1 MCSYILSD
9 AMTLSGVHNMRH
21 YHIMVIAWWCVVVSK
36 VHARCMFWEPQPL
49 ALDSKVKGQR
59 LMHIKPENGKAY
71 TKPNTT
77 IMLLIILGVF
87 KDLQTAVNERVYNI
101 VWVMKR
107 CVGESVMMEIG
118 HIHLGSA
125 KVTDVWLELWSG

>member
-1 MCSYILSD
+1 
-9 AMTLSGVHNMRH
+9 
-21 YHIMVIAWWCVVVSK
+21 
-36 VHARCMFWEPQPL
+36 
-49 ALDSKVKGQR
+49 
-59 LMHIKPENGKAY
+59 MHIKPGNGKAY

>member
-1 MCSYILSD
+1 MYTNERSD
-9 AMTLSGVHNMRH
+9 KAYFFSHKKKRE
-21 YHIMVIAWWCVVVSK
+21 ISK
-36 VHARCMFWEPQPL
+36 VLQL
-49 ALDSKVKGQR
+49 QR
-59 LMHIKPENGKAY
+59 LMHIKPGNGKAY

>member
-1 MCSYILSD
+1 MAGESRPGTNITDHRVMFACI
-9 AMTLSGVHNMRH
+9 
-21 YHIMVIAWWCVVVSK
+21 WCVYVPYGCLTNGSK
-36 VHARCMFWEPQPL
+36 VQRFKG
-49 ALDSKVKGQR
+49 SKVQR
-59 LMHIKPENGKAY
+59 LMHIKPGNGKAY

-118 HIHLGSA
+118 HIH
-125 KVTDVWLELWSG
+125 